1 MKFKKFVTFVSIL
14 GMLCCTV
21 PRVSYADTINIKYGK
36 QKINYSDA
44 QVKYTINGSNIKS
57 KHPGIII
64 DGISLASAKE
74 VFSDSKIGLS
84 YKYNKK
90 NNTLELKRDKT
101 TLVLTLNSITAK
113 VNGKSEVLP
122 VEPRMV
128 EFSDKTK
135 DVYVPTR
142 YVAKTFG
149 LTYTWDASS
158 GVASMTGKTVKKKK
172 VVKSDSKAKTK
183 KDKNNTKKDKKSK
196 TNKKAT
202 KKTTTKTTTKSVKE
216 TFIYSGKSYDVK
228 NKKVIFSIED
238 IELNTAKLPGVYVGK
253 TLMGPAKSLFLSDS
267 MEGSF
272 SLSKSKKTATIS
284 FGDNDLILTL
294 GSKNAELNGAQVKLE
309 KAPDFIKLNFSNKD
323 EVYIPMESICELFN
337 IDIETSGNVSTLS
350 LPDDDE
356 DVEDVGDDENPKPTP
371 EPTPEPSNEADK
383 PLQPFVANKL
393 PFSWK
398 SKVNP
403 ATAFNAVQSLNGKNT
418 SAGSSIADIVNL
430 SGNQADNFDT
440 YTITSTEGFSGIKG
454 NMANNQLTVSLDNVS
469 SNGSQSYTSNIRTVN
484 YINTTYNAASNSTN
498 ISFGLAD
505 GVVGYDMSLSK
516 DGKSLNVKIYKN
528 TITEIKGSYN
538 KGVYTFTFTG
548 LAPLSVN
555 DNGSSDSNQNLAIPN
570 IIDTIGSGSYV
581 DNTGSALSL
590 FSYFSNGIA
599 GASLSVNKTS
609 RLTYYTSQS
618 GNTLTI
624 TFSQASTPANVV
636 GATIALPSG
645 LDTSEIEDEDNY
657 FSGNFT
663 ITLPGDLRSHFNSKP
678 IKYDANKVSNV
689 NISLNDSGDTVLT
702 FYTTKLYAYRLTVS
716 KSQIKV
722 AIDRAKNLYSKV
734 VVIDPG
740 HGGHDDG
747 TTSQNKIYKEKN
759 VVLSIGY
766 TYFRNYLND
775 EDLKVYWTRKG
786 DTYPT
791 LYERAAFPKKVDAD
805 IFISVHMN
813 SFPKATPKG
822 TEVFYSTRNN
832 ILQPNGLSSYTM
844 ASMFLKNITSTFS
857 TFNRGVKTAA
867 YVVTNMNTVPAVL
880 LEYGFLSN
888 EDDLAKFSKLENQ
901 DKAAEVLYDTI
912 EEIFDNYP
920 TGR

>member
-1 MKFKKFVTFVSIL
+1 
-14 GMLCCTV
+14 MLCCTV
-21 PRVSYADTINIKYGK
+21 PTVSYADNISIKYGK

-90 NNTLELKRDKT
+90 KNTLELKRDKT
-101 TLVLTLNSITAK
+101 TLVLTLDSITAK

-135 DVYVPTR
+135 DIYVPTR

-149 LTYTWDASS
+149 LTYTWDAST

-172 VVKSDSKAKTK
+172 AVKSDSKAKTK
-183 KDKNNTKKDKKSK
+183 KDKNNTIKDKKSK
-196 TNKKAT
+196 TNKTNKKAT
-202 KKTTTKTTTKSVKE
+202 KKTTTKSVKE

-253 TLMGPAKSLFLSDS
+253 TLMGPARSLFLSDS

-272 SLSKSKKTATIS
+272 TLSKSKKSATIS
-284 FGDNDLILTL
+284 FGDNNLILTL

-309 KAPDFIKLNFSNKD
+309 KAPDFIKLNFSNKN
-323 EVYIPMESICELFN
+323 EVYIPMESICELFD

-356 DVEDVGDDENPKPTP
+356 DVEDVGDDENSKPTP
-371 EPTPEPSNEADK
+371 EPTPEPSNEAEQ

-454 NMANNQLTVSLDNVS
+454 NMANNQLTLSLDNVS

-505 GVVGYDMSLSK
+505 GVVGYEMLLSK

-528 TITEIKGSYN
+528 TITEIAGSYN

-599 GASLSVNKTS
+599 GSSLSVNKTS

>member
-90 NNTLELKRDKT
+90 KNTLELKRDKT
-101 TLVLTLNSITAK
+101 TLVLTLNSITSK

-135 DVYVPTR
+135 DIYVPTR

-172 VVKSDSKAKTK
+172 TVKSDSKAKTK
-183 KDKNNTKKDKKSK
+183 KDKNNTKKDKKSTTNK

-202 KKTTTKTTTKSVKE
+202 KKTTTKSVKE

-238 IELNTAKLPGVYVGK
+238 IELNTEKLPGVYVGK
-253 TLMGPAKSLFLSDS
+253 TLMGPARSLFLSDS

-272 SLSKSKKTATIS
+272 TLSKSKKSATIS
-284 FGDNDLILTL
+284 FGDNNLILTL

-309 KAPDFIKLNFSNKD
+309 KAPDFIKLNFSNKN
-323 EVYIPMESICELFN
+323 EVYIPMESICELFD

-356 DVEDVGDDENPKPTP
+356 DVEDVGDDENSKPTP
-371 EPTPEPSNEADK
+371 EPTPEPSNEAEQ

-398 SKVNP
+398 SKVKP

-484 YINTTYNAASNSTN
+484 YINATYNAASNSTN

-505 GVVGYDMSLSK
+505 GVVGYEMLLSK

>member
-1 MKFKKFVTFVSIL
+1 MKFKKFVTFVSVL

-21 PRVSYADTINIKYGK
+21 PSVSYAENINIKYGK

-90 NNTLELKRDKT
+90 KNTLELKRDKT
-101 TLVLTLNSITAK
+101 TLILTLNSITSK

-135 DVYVPTR
+135 DIYVPTR

-172 VVKSDSKAKTK
+172 AVKSDSKAKTK
-183 KDKNNTKKDKKSK
+183 KDKNSTKKDKKSNTNK

-202 KKTTTKTTTKSVKE
+202 KKTTPKSVKE

-272 SLSKSKKTATIS
+272 TLSKSKKSATIS
-284 FGDNDLILTL
+284 FGDNNLILTL

-309 KAPDFIKLNFSNKD
+309 KAPDFIKLNFSNKN
-323 EVYIPMESICELFN
+323 EVYIPMESICELFD

-356 DVEDVGDDENPKPTP
+356 DVEDVGDDENSKPAP
-371 EPTPEPSNEADK
+371 EPTPEPSNEAEQ

-454 NMANNQLTVSLDNVS
+454 NMANNQLTLSLDNVS

-505 GVVGYDMSLSK
+505 GVVGYEMLLSK
-516 DGKSLNVKIYKN
+516 DAKSLNVKIYKN
-528 TITEIKGSYN
+528 TITEITGSYN

-548 LAPLSVN
+548 LAPLSIN

-689 NISLNDSGDTVLT
+689 NISLDDSGDTVLT

>member
-135 DVYVPTR
+135 DIYVPTR

-172 VVKSDSKAKTK
+172 AVKSDSKAKTK

-196 TNKKAT
+196 TNKTNKKAT
-202 KKTTTKTTTKSVKE
+202 KKTTTKSVKE

-272 SLSKSKKTATIS
+272 TLSKSKKSATIS
-284 FGDNDLILTL
+284 FGDNNLILTL

-309 KAPDFIKLNFSNKD
+309 KAPDFIKLNFSNKN
-323 EVYIPMESICELFN
+323 EVYIPMESICELFD

-350 LPDDDE
+350 LPDDE
-356 DVEDVGDDENPKPTP
+356 DVEDVGDDENSKPTP
-371 EPTPEPSNEADK
+371 EPTPEPSNEAEQ

-505 GVVGYDMSLSK
+505 GVVGYEMLLSK

>member
-21 PRVSYADTINIKYGK
+21 PTVSYADNISIKYGK

-90 NNTLELKRDKT
+90 KNTLELKRDKT
-101 TLVLTLNSITAK
+101 TLVLTLDSITAK

-135 DVYVPTR
+135 DIYVPTR

-149 LTYTWDASS
+149 LTYTWDAST

-172 VVKSDSKAKTK
+172 AVKSDSKAKTK
-183 KDKNNTKKDKKSK
+183 KDKNNTIKDKKSK
-196 TNKKAT
+196 TNKTNKKAT
-202 KKTTTKTTTKSVKE
+202 KKTTTKSVKE

-253 TLMGPAKSLFLSDS
+253 TLMGPARSLFLSDS

-272 SLSKSKKTATIS
+272 TLSKSKKSATIS
-284 FGDNDLILTL
+284 FGDNNLILTL

-309 KAPDFIKLNFSNKD
+309 KAPDFIKLNFSNKN
-323 EVYIPMESICELFN
+323 EVYIPMESICELFD

-356 DVEDVGDDENPKPTP
+356 DVEDVGDDENSKPTP

-454 NMANNQLTVSLDNVS
+454 NMANNQLTLSLDNVS

-505 GVVGYDMSLSK
+505 GVVGYEMLLSK

-528 TITEIKGSYN
+528 TITEIAGSYN

-599 GASLSVNKTS
+599 GSSLSVNKTS

>member
-21 PRVSYADTINIKYGK
+21 PTVSYADNISIKYGK

-158 GVASMTGKTVKKKK
+158 GVASMTGKTVNKKKA
-172 VVKSDSKAKTK
+172 VKSDSKAKTK

-196 TNKKAT
+196 TNKTNKKAT
-202 KKTTTKTTTKSVKE
+202 KKTTTKSVKE

-253 TLMGPAKSLFLSDS
+253 TLMGPARSLFLSDS

-272 SLSKSKKTATIS
+272 TLSKSKKSATIS
-284 FGDNDLILTL
+284 FGDNNLILTL

-309 KAPDFIKLNFSNKD
+309 KAPDFIKLNFSNKN
-323 EVYIPMESICELFN
+323 EVYIPMESICELFD

-356 DVEDVGDDENPKPTP
+356 DVEDVGDDENSKPAP
-371 EPTPEPSNEADK
+371 EPTPEPSNEAEQ

-454 NMANNQLTVSLDNVS
+454 NMANNQLTVGLDNVS

-484 YINTTYNAASNSTN
+484 YINTTYNAASNSSN

-609 RLTYYTSQS
+609 RLSYYTSQS

-624 TFSQASTPANVV
+624 TFSQASTPANVA

-663 ITLPGDLRSHFNSKP
+663 ITLPGDLRNHFNSKP

>member
-21 PRVSYADTINIKYGK
+21 PTVSYADNISIKYGK

-158 GVASMTGKTVKKKK
+158 GVASMTGKTVNKKKA
-172 VVKSDSKAKTK
+172 VKSDSKAKTK

-196 TNKKAT
+196 TNKTNKKAT
-202 KKTTTKTTTKSVKE
+202 KKTTTKSVKE

-253 TLMGPAKSLFLSDS
+253 TLMGPARSLFLSDS

-272 SLSKSKKTATIS
+272 TLSKSKKSATIS
-284 FGDNDLILTL
+284 FGDNNLILTL

-309 KAPDFIKLNFSNKD
+309 KAPDFIKLNFSNKN
-323 EVYIPMESICELFN
+323 EVYIPMESICELFD

-356 DVEDVGDDENPKPTP
+356 DVEDVGDDENSKPTP
-371 EPTPEPSNEADK
+371 EPTPEPSNEAEQ

-398 SKVNP
+398 SKVSP

-484 YINTTYNAASNSTN
+484 YINATYNAASNSTN

>member
-36 QKINYSDA
+36 QNINYSDA

-84 YKYNKK
+84 YKYNKTK
-90 NNTLELKRDKT
+90 NTLELKRDKT
-101 TLVLTLNSITAK
+101 TLLLTLNSITAK
-113 VNGKSEVLP
+113 VNGKSETLP

-135 DVYVPTR
+135 DIYVPTR

-172 VVKSDSKAKTK
+172 AVKSDSKAKTK

-196 TNKKAT
+196 TNKTNKKAT
-202 KKTTTKTTTKSVKE
+202 KKTTTKSVKE

-272 SLSKSKKTATIS
+272 TLSKSKKSATIS
-284 FGDNDLILTL
+284 FGDNNLILTL

-309 KAPDFIKLNFSNKD
+309 KAPDFIKLNFSNKN
-323 EVYIPMESICELFN
+323 EVYIPMESICELFD

-356 DVEDVGDDENPKPTP
+356 AVEDVGDDENSKPTP
-371 EPTPEPSNEADK
+371 EPTPEPSNEAEQ

-505 GVVGYDMSLSK
+505 GVVGYDMLLSK

>member
-21 PRVSYADTINIKYGK
+21 PTVSYADNISIKYGK

-90 NNTLELKRDKT
+90 KNTLELKRDKT
-101 TLVLTLNSITAK
+101 TLVLTLDSITAK

-135 DVYVPTR
+135 DIYVPTR

-149 LTYTWDASS
+149 LTYTWDAST

-172 VVKSDSKAKTK
+172 AVKSDSKAKTK
-183 KDKNNTKKDKKSK
+183 KDKNNTIKDKKSK
-196 TNKKAT
+196 TNKTNKKAT
-202 KKTTTKTTTKSVKE
+202 KKTTTKSVKE

-238 IELNTAKLPGVYVGK
+238 IELNTEKLPGVYVGK
-253 TLMGPAKSLFLSDS
+253 TLMGPARSLFLSDS

-272 SLSKSKKTATIS
+272 TLSKSKKSAIIS
-284 FGDNDLILTL
+284 FGDNNLILTL

-309 KAPDFIKLNFSNKD
+309 KAPDFIKLNFSNKN
-323 EVYIPMESICELFN
+323 EVYIPMESICELFD

-356 DVEDVGDDENPKPTP
+356 DVEDVGDDENSKPTP
-371 EPTPEPSNEADK
+371 EPTPEPSNEAEQ

-505 GVVGYDMSLSK
+505 GVVGYEMLLSK

>member
-101 TLVLTLNSITAK
+101 TLVLTLNSINSK

-122 VEPRMV
+122 VEPRIV
-128 EFSDKTK
+128 EFNDKTK
-135 DVYVPTR
+135 DIYVPTR

-158 GVASMTGKTVKKKK
+158 GVASMTGKTVKKEKA
-172 VVKSDSKAKTK
+172 VKSDSKAKTK

-196 TNKKAT
+196 TNKTNKKAT
-202 KKTTTKTTTKSVKE
+202 KKTTTKSVKE

-253 TLMGPAKSLFLSDS
+253 TLMGPARSLFLSDS

-272 SLSKSKKTATIS
+272 TLSKSKKSATIS
-284 FGDNDLILTL
+284 FGDNNLILTL

-309 KAPDFIKLNFSNKD
+309 KAPDFIKLNFSNKN
-323 EVYIPMESICELFN
+323 EVYIPMESICELFD

-356 DVEDVGDDENPKPTP
+356 DVEDVGDDENSKPTP
-371 EPTPEPSNEADK
+371 EPTPEPSNEAEQ

-505 GVVGYDMSLSK
+505 GVVGYEMLLSK

>member
-158 GVASMTGKTVKKKK
+158 GVASMTGKTVNKKKA
-172 VVKSDSKAKTK
+172 VKSDSKAKTK

-196 TNKKAT
+196 TNKTNKKAT
-202 KKTTTKTTTKSVKE
+202 KKTTTKSVKE

-253 TLMGPAKSLFLSDS
+253 TLMGPARSLFLSDS

-272 SLSKSKKTATIS
+272 TLSKSKKSATIS
-284 FGDNDLILTL
+284 FGDNNLILTL

-309 KAPDFIKLNFSNKD
+309 KAPDFIKLNFSNKN
-323 EVYIPMESICELFN
+323 EVYIPMESICELFD

-356 DVEDVGDDENPKPTP
+356 DVEDVGDDENSKPTP
-371 EPTPEPSNEADK
+371 EPTPEPSNEAEQ

-398 SKVNP
+398 SKVSP

-505 GVVGYDMSLSK
+505 GVVGYEMLLSK

>member
-135 DVYVPTR
+135 DIYVPTR

-172 VVKSDSKAKTK
+172 AVISDSKAKAK

-196 TNKKAT
+196 TNKTNKKAA
-202 KKTTTKTTTKSVKE
+202 KKTTPKSVKE

-238 IELNTAKLPGVYVGK
+238 LELNTAKLPGVYVGK

-309 KAPDFIKLNFSNKD
+309 KAPDFIKLNFSNKN
-323 EVYIPMESICELFN
+323 EVYIPMESICELFD

-356 DVEDVGDDENPKPTP
+356 DVEDVGDDENSKPAP
-371 EPTPEPSNEADK
+371 EPTPEPGNEADK

-454 NMANNQLTVSLDNVS
+454 NMANNQLTVGLDNVS

-484 YINTTYNAASNSTN
+484 YINTSYNAASNSSN

-581 DNTGSALSL
+581 DNTSSALSM
-590 FSYFSNGIA
+590 FSYFSNGVA

-609 RLTYYTSQS
+609 RLSYYTSQS

-624 TFSQASTPANVV
+624 TFSQASTPANVA

-663 ITLPGDLRSHFNSKP
+663 ITLPGDLRNHFNSKP

-689 NISLNDSGDTVLT
+689 NISLDDSGDTVLT

-759 VVLSIGY
+759 VVLSIAY

-775 EDLKVYWTRKG
+775 EDLKVYWTRKD

>member
-1 MKFKKFVTFVSIL
+1 
-14 GMLCCTV
+14 MLCCTV
-21 PRVSYADTINIKYGK
+21 PTVSYADTINIKYGK

-90 NNTLELKRDKT
+90 KNTLELKRDKT
-101 TLVLTLNSITAK
+101 TLVLTLNSINSK

-122 VEPRMV
+122 VEPRIV

-135 DVYVPTR
+135 DIYVPTR

-172 VVKSDSKAKTK
+172 AVKSDSKAKTK
-183 KDKNNTKKDKKSK
+183 KDKNNTKEDKKSKTNK

-202 KKTTTKTTTKSVKE
+202 KKTTPKSVKE

-238 IELNTAKLPGVYVGK
+238 LELNTAKLPGVYVGK

-323 EVYIPMESICELFN
+323 EVYIPMESICELFD

-356 DVEDVGDDENPKPTP
+356 AVEDVGDDENPKPTP
-371 EPTPEPSNEADK
+371 EPTPEPGNEADK

-398 SKVNP
+398 SKVSP

-484 YINTTYNAASNSTN
+484 YINATYNAASNSTN

-516 DGKSLNVKIYKN
+516 DGKSLIVKIYKN

>member
-1 MKFKKFVTFVSIL
+1 
-14 GMLCCTV
+14 MLCCTV
-21 PRVSYADTINIKYGK
+21 PTVSYADNISIKYGK

-90 NNTLELKRDKT
+90 KNTLELKRDKT
-101 TLVLTLNSITAK
+101 TLVLTLDSITAK

-135 DVYVPTR
+135 DIYVPTR

-149 LTYTWDASS
+149 LTYTWDAST

-172 VVKSDSKAKTK
+172 AVKSDSKAKTK
-183 KDKNNTKKDKKSK
+183 KDKNNTIKDKKSK
-196 TNKKAT
+196 TNKTNKKAT
-202 KKTTTKTTTKSVKE
+202 KKTTTKSVKE

-253 TLMGPAKSLFLSDS
+253 TLMGPARSLFLSDS

-272 SLSKSKKTATIS
+272 TLSKSKKSATIS
-284 FGDNDLILTL
+284 FGDNNLILTL

-309 KAPDFIKLNFSNKD
+309 KAPDFIKLNFSNKN
-323 EVYIPMESICELFN
+323 EVYIPMESICELFD

-356 DVEDVGDDENPKPTP
+356 DVEDVGDDENSKPTP
-371 EPTPEPSNEADK
+371 EPTPEPSNEAEQ

-484 YINTTYNAASNSTN
+484 YINTSYNAASNSSN

>member
-21 PRVSYADTINIKYGK
+21 PSVSYADNISIKYGK

-90 NNTLELKRDKT
+90 KNTLELKRDKT
-101 TLVLTLNSITAK
+101 TLVLTLNSITSK

-135 DVYVPTR
+135 DIYVPTR

-172 VVKSDSKAKTK
+172 AVKADSKAKTK
-183 KDKNNTKKDKKSK
+183 KDKNNTKEDKKSKTNK

-202 KKTTTKTTTKSVKE
+202 KKTTPKSVKE

-238 IELNTAKLPGVYVGK
+238 LELNTAKLPGVYVGK

-323 EVYIPMESICELFN
+323 EVYIPMESICELFD

-356 DVEDVGDDENPKPTP
+356 DVEDVGDVENPKPTP
-371 EPTPEPSNEADK
+371 EPTPEPSNEADN

-505 GVVGYDMSLSK
+505 GVVGYEMSLSK

>member
-1 MKFKKFVTFVSIL
+1 MKFKKFVTFVSVL

-21 PRVSYADTINIKYGK
+21 PSVSYAENINIKYGK

-90 NNTLELKRDKT
+90 KNTLELKRDKT
-101 TLVLTLNSITAK
+101 TLVLTLDSITAK

-135 DVYVPTR
+135 DIYVPTR

-149 LTYTWDASS
+149 LTYTWDAST

-172 VVKSDSKAKTK
+172 AVKSDSKAKTK
-183 KDKNNTKKDKKSK
+183 KDKNNTIKDKKSK
-196 TNKKAT
+196 TNKTNKKAT
-202 KKTTTKTTTKSVKE
+202 KKTTTKSVKE

-253 TLMGPAKSLFLSDS
+253 TLMGPARSLFLSDS

-272 SLSKSKKTATIS
+272 TLSKSKKSATIS
-284 FGDNDLILTL
+284 FGDNNLILTL

-309 KAPDFIKLNFSNKD
+309 KAPDFIKLNFSNKN
-323 EVYIPMESICELFN
+323 EVYIPMESICELFD

-356 DVEDVGDDENPKPTP
+356 DVEDVGDDENSKPTP

-418 SAGSSIADIVNL
+418 SAGSAITDIVNL
-430 SGNQADNFDT
+430 PGNQADNFDT

-484 YINTTYNAASNSTN
+484 YINATYNAASNSSN

-516 DGKSLNVKIYKN
+516 DSKSLNVKIYKN

-581 DNTGSALSL
+581 DNTSSALSM
-590 FSYFSNGIA
+590 FSYFSNGVA

-609 RLTYYTSQS
+609 RLSYYTSQS

-624 TFSQASTPANVV
+624 TFSQASTPANVA

-657 FSGNFT
+657 FAGNFT
-663 ITLPGDLRSHFNSKP
+663 ITLPGDLRNHFNSKP

-689 NISLNDSGDTVLT
+689 NISLDDSGDTVLT

-759 VVLSIGY
+759 VVLSIAY

-775 EDLKVYWTRKG
+775 EDLKVYWTRKD

>member
-84 YKYNKK
+84 YKYNKTK
-90 NNTLELKRDKT
+90 NTLELKRDKT
-101 TLVLTLNSITAK
+101 TLVLTLNSINSK
-113 VNGKSEVLP
+113 VNDKSETLP

-135 DVYVPTR
+135 DIYVPTR

-172 VVKSDSKAKTK
+172 AVKSDSKAKTK
-183 KDKNNTKKDKKSK
+183 KDKNNTKKDKKYKTNK

-202 KKTTTKTTTKSVKE
+202 KKTTTKSVKE

-284 FGDNDLILTL
+284 FGDNNLILTL

-309 KAPDFIKLNFSNKD
+309 KAPDFIKLNFSNKN
-323 EVYIPMESICELFN
+323 EVYIPMESICELFD

-356 DVEDVGDDENPKPTP
+356 DVEDVGDDENSKPAP
-371 EPTPEPSNEADK
+371 EPTPEPSNEAEQ

-403 ATAFNAVQSLNGKNT
+403 ATAFNVVQSLNGKNT

-505 GVVGYDMSLSK
+505 GVVGYEMSLSK

-548 LAPLSVN
+548 LAPLSIN

-590 FSYFSNGIA
+590 FSYFSNGVA

>member
-21 PRVSYADTINIKYGK
+21 PTVSYADNISIKYGK

-158 GVASMTGKTVKKKK
+158 GVASMTGKTVNKKKA
-172 VVKSDSKAKTK
+172 VKSDSKAKTK

-196 TNKKAT
+196 TNKTNKKAT
-202 KKTTTKTTTKSVKE
+202 KKTTTKSVKE

-253 TLMGPAKSLFLSDS
+253 TLMGPARSLFLSDS

-272 SLSKSKKTATIS
+272 TLSKSKKSATIS
-284 FGDNDLILTL
+284 FGDNNLILTL

-309 KAPDFIKLNFSNKD
+309 KAPDFIKLNFSNKN
-323 EVYIPMESICELFN
+323 EVYIPMESICELFD

-371 EPTPEPSNEADK
+371 EPTPEPSNEAEQ

-484 YINTTYNAASNSTN
+484 YINTTYNAASNSSN

-581 DNTGSALSL
+581 DNTSSALSM

-609 RLTYYTSQS
+609 RLSYYTSQS

-624 TFSQASTPANVV
+624 TFSQASTPANVA

-657 FSGNFT
+657 FAGNFT
-663 ITLPGDLRSHFNSKP
+663 ITLPGDLRNHFNSKP

>member
-21 PRVSYADTINIKYGK
+21 PTVSYADNISIKYGK
-36 QKINYSDA
+36 QNINYSDA

-84 YKYNKK
+84 YKYNKTK
-90 NNTLELKRDKT
+90 NTLELKSDKT
-101 TLVLTLNSITAK
+101 TLVLTLNSINSK
-113 VNGKSEVLP
+113 VNGKSETLP

-135 DVYVPTR
+135 DIYVPTR

-172 VVKSDSKAKTK
+172 AVKSDSKAKTK

-196 TNKKAT
+196 TNKTNKKAN
-202 KKTTTKTTTKSVKE
+202 KKTNTKSVKE

-238 IELNTAKLPGVYVGK
+238 IELNTEKLPGVYVGK
-253 TLMGPAKSLFLSDS
+253 TLMGPARSLFLSDS

-272 SLSKSKKTATIS
+272 TLSKSKKSATIS

-309 KAPDFIKLNFSNKD
+309 KAPDFIKLNFSNKN
-323 EVYIPMESICELFN
+323 EVYIPMESICELFD

-356 DVEDVGDDENPKPTP
+356 DVEDVGDDENSKPTP
-371 EPTPEPSNEADK
+371 EPTPEPSNEAEQ

-398 SKVNP
+398 SKVKP

-505 GVVGYDMSLSK
+505 GVVGYEMLLSK

>member
-158 GVASMTGKTVKKKK
+158 GVASMTGKTVNKKKA
-172 VVKSDSKAKTK
+172 VKSDSKAKTK

-196 TNKKAT
+196 TNKTNKKAT
-202 KKTTTKTTTKSVKE
+202 KKTTTKSVKE

-253 TLMGPAKSLFLSDS
+253 TLMGPARSLFLSDS

-272 SLSKSKKTATIS
+272 TLSKSKKSATIS
-284 FGDNDLILTL
+284 FGDNNLILTL

-309 KAPDFIKLNFSNKD
+309 KAPDFIKLNFSNKN
-323 EVYIPMESICELFN
+323 EVYIPMESICELFD

-356 DVEDVGDDENPKPTP
+356 DVEDVGDDENSKPTP
-371 EPTPEPSNEADK
+371 EPTPEPSNEAEQ

-398 SKVNP
+398 SKVSP

-430 SGNQADNFDT
+430 SRNQADNFDT

-505 GVVGYDMSLSK
+505 GVVGYEMLLSK

-702 FYTTKLYAYRLTVS
+702 FYTTNLYAYRLTVS

-775 EDLKVYWTRKG
+775 EDLKVYWTRKD

>member
-21 PRVSYADTINIKYGK
+21 PTVSYADNISIKYGK

-90 NNTLELKRDKT
+90 KNTLELKRDKT
-101 TLVLTLNSITAK
+101 TLVLTLDSITAK

-135 DVYVPTR
+135 DIYVPTR

-149 LTYTWDASS
+149 LTYTWDAST

-172 VVKSDSKAKTK
+172 AVKSDSKAKTK
-183 KDKNNTKKDKKSK
+183 KDKNNTIKDKKSK
-196 TNKKAT
+196 TNKTNKKAT
-202 KKTTTKTTTKSVKE
+202 KKTTTKSVKE

-253 TLMGPAKSLFLSDS
+253 TLMGPARSLFLSDS

-272 SLSKSKKTATIS
+272 TLSKSKKSATIS
-284 FGDNDLILTL
+284 FGDNNLILTL

-309 KAPDFIKLNFSNKD
+309 KAPDFIKLNFSNKN
-323 EVYIPMESICELFN
+323 EVYIPMESICELFD

-356 DVEDVGDDENPKPTP
+356 DVEDVGDDDNSKPTP
-371 EPTPEPSNEADK
+371 EPTPEPSNEAEQ

-505 GVVGYDMSLSK
+505 GVVGYEMSLSK

>member
-172 VVKSDSKAKTK
+172 AVKSDSKAKTK
-183 KDKNNTKKDKKSK
+183 KDKNNTKNDKKSNTNK

-202 KKTTTKTTTKSVKE
+202 KKTTTKSVKE

-253 TLMGPAKSLFLSDS
+253 TLMGPARSLFLSDS

-272 SLSKSKKTATIS
+272 TLSKSKKTATIS
-284 FGDNDLILTL
+284 FGDNNLILTL
-294 GSKNAELNGAQVKLE
+294 GSKNAELNGTQVKLE
-309 KAPDFIKLNFSNKD
+309 KAPDFIKLNFSNKN
-323 EVYIPMESICELFN
+323 EVYIPMESICELFD

-356 DVEDVGDDENPKPTP
+356 DVEDVGDDENSKPAP
-371 EPTPEPSNEADK
+371 EPTPEPSNEAEQ

-484 YINTTYNAASNSTN
+484 YINATYNAASNSTN

-505 GVVGYDMSLSK
+505 GVVGYEMSLSK

-581 DNTGSALSL
+581 DNTGSALSM

>member
-21 PRVSYADTINIKYGK
+21 PRVSYADTINIKYGE

-84 YKYNKK
+84 YKYNKTK
-90 NNTLELKRDKT
+90 NTLELKRDKT
-101 TLVLTLNSITAK
+101 TLVLTLNSITSK
-113 VNGKSEVLP
+113 VNGKSETLP

-135 DVYVPTR
+135 DIYVPTR

-172 VVKSDSKAKTK
+172 AVKSDSKAKTK
-183 KDKNNTKKDKKSK
+183 KDKNNTKKGKKSKTNK

-202 KKTTTKTTTKSVKE
+202 KKTTTKSVKE

-253 TLMGPAKSLFLSDS
+253 TLMGPARSLFLSDS

-272 SLSKSKKTATIS
+272 TLSKSKKSATIS
-284 FGDNDLILTL
+284 FGDNNLILTL

-309 KAPDFIKLNFSNKD
+309 KAPDFIKLNFSNKN
-323 EVYIPMESICELFN
+323 EVYIPMESICELFD

-356 DVEDVGDDENPKPTP
+356 DVEDVGDDENSKPAP
-371 EPTPEPSNEADK
+371 EPTPEPSNEAEQ

-403 ATAFNAVQSLNGKNT
+403 ATAFNVVQSLNGKNT

-505 GVVGYDMSLSK
+505 GVVGYEMLLSK

>member
-21 PRVSYADTINIKYGK
+21 PTVSYADNISIKYGK

-90 NNTLELKRDKT
+90 KNTLELKRDKT
-101 TLVLTLNSITAK
+101 TLVLTLNSITSK

-135 DVYVPTR
+135 DIYVPTR

-172 VVKSDSKAKTK
+172 AVISDSKAKAK
-183 KDKNNTKKDKKSK
+183 KDKNTTKKDKKSK
-196 TNKKAT
+196 TNKTNKKAT
-202 KKTTTKTTTKSVKE
+202 KKTTPKSVKE
-216 TFIYSGKSYDVK
+216 TFIYSGKSFDVK

-238 IELNTAKLPGVYVGK
+238 LELNTAKLPGVYVGK

-294 GSKNAELNGAQVKLE
+294 GSKNAELNGTQVKLE
-309 KAPDFIKLNFSNKD
+309 KAPDFIKLNFSNKN
-323 EVYIPMESICELFN
+323 EVYIPMESICELFD

-371 EPTPEPSNEADK
+371 EPTPEPGNEAEK

-403 ATAFNAVQSLNGKNT
+403 ATAFNAVQSLNGKST

-469 SNGSQSYTSNIRTVN
+469 SSGGQSYTSNIRTVN
-484 YINTTYNAASNSTN
+484 YINTTYNAASNSSN

-505 GVVGYDMSLSK
+505 GVVGYEMSLSK

-581 DNTGSALSL
+581 DNTGSALSM

-624 TFSQASTPANVV
+624 TFSQASTPANVA

>member
-1 MKFKKFVTFVSIL
+1 MKFKKFVTFVSVL
-14 GMLCCTV
+14 GMLCCTI
-21 PRVSYADTINIKYGK
+21 PSVSYAENINIKYGK

-90 NNTLELKRDKT
+90 KNTLELKRDKT
-101 TLVLTLNSITAK
+101 TLVLTLNSITSK

-135 DVYVPTR
+135 DIYVPTR

-202 KKTTTKTTTKSVKE
+202 KKTTTKSVKE

-309 KAPDFIKLNFSNKD
+309 KAPDFIKLNFSNKN
-323 EVYIPMESICELFN
+323 EVYIPMESICELFD

-371 EPTPEPSNEADK
+371 EPTPEPGNEAEK

-398 SKVNP
+398 SKVNL

-418 SAGSSIADIVNL
+418 SAGSAIADIVNL

-484 YINTTYNAASNSTN
+484 YINATYNAASNSSN

-581 DNTGSALSL
+581 DNTSSALSM

-609 RLTYYTSQS
+609 RLSYYTSQS

-657 FSGNFT
+657 FAGNFT
-663 ITLPGDLRSHFNSKP
+663 ITLPGDLRNHFNSKP

-689 NISLNDSGDTVLT
+689 NISLDDSGDTVLT

-775 EDLKVYWTRKG
+775 EDLKVYWTRKD

-813 SFPKATPKG
+813 SFPKTTPKG

-888 EDDLAKFSKLENQ
+888 KDDLEKFSKLENQ

>member
-1 MKFKKFVTFVSIL
+1 
-14 GMLCCTV
+14 
-21 PRVSYADTINIKYGK
+21 
-36 QKINYSDA
+36 
-44 QVKYTINGSNIKS
+44 
-57 KHPGIII
+57 
-64 DGISLASAKE
+64 
-74 VFSDSKIGLS
+74 
-84 YKYNKK
+84 
-90 NNTLELKRDKT
+90 
-101 TLVLTLNSITAK
+101 
-113 VNGKSEVLP
+113 
-122 VEPRMV
+122 
-128 EFSDKTK
+128 
-135 DVYVPTR
+135 
-142 YVAKTFG
+142 
-149 LTYTWDASS
+149 
-158 GVASMTGKTVKKKK
+158 MTGKTVKKKK
-172 VVKSDSKAKTK
+172 AVKSDSKAKTK

-196 TNKKAT
+196 TNKTNKKAT
-202 KKTTTKTTTKSVKE
+202 KKTTTKSVKE

-253 TLMGPAKSLFLSDS
+253 TLMGPARSLFLSDS

-272 SLSKSKKTATIS
+272 TLSKSKKSATIS
-284 FGDNDLILTL
+284 FGDNNLILTL

-309 KAPDFIKLNFSNKD
+309 KAPDFIKLNFSNKN
-323 EVYIPMESICELFN
+323 EVYIPMESICELFD

-356 DVEDVGDDENPKPTP
+356 DVEDVGDDENSKPAP
-371 EPTPEPSNEADK
+371 EPTPEPSNEAEQ

-403 ATAFNAVQSLNGKNT
+403 ATAFNVVQSLNGKNT

-505 GVVGYDMSLSK
+505 GVVGYEMSLSK

-548 LAPLSVN
+548 LAPLSIN

-590 FSYFSNGIA
+590 FSYFSNGVA

>member
-1 MKFKKFVTFVSIL
+1 
-14 GMLCCTV
+14 
-21 PRVSYADTINIKYGK
+21 
-36 QKINYSDA
+36 
-44 QVKYTINGSNIKS
+44 
-57 KHPGIII
+57 
-64 DGISLASAKE
+64 
-74 VFSDSKIGLS
+74 
-84 YKYNKK
+84 
-90 NNTLELKRDKT
+90 
-101 TLVLTLNSITAK
+101 
-113 VNGKSEVLP
+113 
-122 VEPRMV
+122 MV

-135 DVYVPTR
+135 DIYVPTR

-149 LTYTWDASS
+149 LTYTWDAST

-172 VVKSDSKAKTK
+172 AVKSDSKAKTK
-183 KDKNNTKKDKKSK
+183 KDKNNTIKDKKSK
-196 TNKKAT
+196 TNKTNKKAT
-202 KKTTTKTTTKSVKE
+202 KKTTTKSVKE

-272 SLSKSKKTATIS
+272 TLSKSKKSATIS
-284 FGDNDLILTL
+284 FGDNNLILTL

-309 KAPDFIKLNFSNKD
+309 KAPDFIKLNFSNKN
-323 EVYIPMESICELFN
+323 EVYIPMESICELFD

-350 LPDDDE
+350 LPDDE
-356 DVEDVGDDENPKPTP
+356 DVEDVGDDENSKPTP
-371 EPTPEPSNEADK
+371 EPTPEPSNEAEQ

-505 GVVGYDMSLSK
+505 GVVGYEMSLSK

>member
-21 PRVSYADTINIKYGK
+21 PTVSYADNISIKYGK

-101 TLVLTLNSITAK
+101 TLVLTLNSFNSK

-122 VEPRMV
+122 VEPRIV
-128 EFSDKTK
+128 EFNDKTK
-135 DVYVPTR
+135 DIYVPTR

-158 GVASMTGKTVKKKK
+158 GVASMTGKTVKKEKA
-172 VVKSDSKAKTK
+172 VKSDSKAKTK

-196 TNKKAT
+196 TNKTNKKAT
-202 KKTTTKTTTKSVKE
+202 KKTNTKSVKE

-238 IELNTAKLPGVYVGK
+238 IELNTEKLPGVYVGK
-253 TLMGPAKSLFLSDS
+253 TLMGPARSLFLSDS

-272 SLSKSKKTATIS
+272 TLSKSKKSATIS
-284 FGDNDLILTL
+284 FGDNNLILTL

-309 KAPDFIKLNFSNKD
+309 KAPDFIKLNFSNKN
-323 EVYIPMESICELFN
+323 EVYIPMESICELFD

-356 DVEDVGDDENPKPTP
+356 DVEDVGDDENSKPTP
-371 EPTPEPSNEADK
+371 EPTPEPSNEAEQ

-505 GVVGYDMSLSK
+505 GVVGYEMLLSK

-888 EDDLAKFSKLENQ
+888 KDDLEKFSKLENQ

>member
-158 GVASMTGKTVKKKK
+158 GVASMTGKTVNKKKA
-172 VVKSDSKAKTK
+172 VKSDSKAKTK

-196 TNKKAT
+196 TNKTNKKAT
-202 KKTTTKTTTKSVKE
+202 KKTTTKSVKE

-253 TLMGPAKSLFLSDS
+253 TLMGPARSLFLSDS

-272 SLSKSKKTATIS
+272 TLSKSKKSATIS
-284 FGDNDLILTL
+284 FGDNNLILTL

-309 KAPDFIKLNFSNKD
+309 KAPDFIKLNFSNKN
-323 EVYIPMESICELFN
+323 EVYIPMESICELFD

-356 DVEDVGDDENPKPTP
+356 DVEDVGDDENSKPTP
-371 EPTPEPSNEADK
+371 EPTPEPSNEAEQ

-393 PFSWK
+393 PFRWK

-454 NMANNQLTVSLDNVS
+454 NMANNQLTLSLDNVS

-505 GVVGYDMSLSK
+505 GVVGYEMLLSK

-528 TITEIKGSYN
+528 TITEITGSYN

-590 FSYFSNGIA
+590 FSYFSNGVA

-759 VVLSIGY
+759 VVLSIAY

-775 EDLKVYWTRKG
+775 EDLKVYWTRKD

>member
-36 QKINYSDA
+36 QNINYSDA

-90 NNTLELKRDKT
+90 KNTLELKRDKT
-101 TLVLTLNSITAK
+101 TLVLTLDSITAK

-135 DVYVPTR
+135 DIYVPTR

-172 VVKSDSKAKTK
+172 AVKSDSKAKTK

-196 TNKKAT
+196 TNKTNKKAT
-202 KKTTTKTTTKSVKE
+202 KKTTTKSVKE

-272 SLSKSKKTATIS
+272 TLSKSKKSATIS
-284 FGDNDLILTL
+284 FGDNNLILTL

-309 KAPDFIKLNFSNKD
+309 KAPDFIKLNFSNKN
-323 EVYIPMESICELFN
+323 EVYIPMESICELFD

-356 DVEDVGDDENPKPTP
+356 DVEDVGDDENSKPTP
-371 EPTPEPSNEADK
+371 EPTPEPSNEAEQ

-505 GVVGYDMSLSK
+505 GVVGYEMLLSK

>member
-90 NNTLELKRDKT
+90 KNTLELKRDKT
-101 TLVLTLNSITAK
+101 TLVLTLDSITAK

-135 DVYVPTR
+135 DIYVPTR

-149 LTYTWDASS
+149 LTYTWDAST

-172 VVKSDSKAKTK
+172 AVKSDSKAKTK
-183 KDKNNTKKDKKSK
+183 KDKNNTIKDKKSK
-196 TNKKAT
+196 TNKTNKKAT
-202 KKTTTKTTTKSVKE
+202 KKTTTKSVKE

-253 TLMGPAKSLFLSDS
+253 TLMGPARSLFLSDS

-272 SLSKSKKTATIS
+272 TLSKSKKSATIS
-284 FGDNDLILTL
+284 FGDNNLILTL

-309 KAPDFIKLNFSNKD
+309 KAPDFIKLNFSNKN
-323 EVYIPMESICELFN
+323 EVYIPMESICELFD

-356 DVEDVGDDENPKPTP
+356 DVEDVGDDENSKPTP
-371 EPTPEPSNEADK
+371 EPTPEPSNEAEQ

-398 SKVNP
+398 SKVSP

-484 YINTTYNAASNSTN
+484 YINTTYNAASNSSN

-505 GVVGYDMSLSK
+505 GVVGYEMSLSK

-548 LAPLSVN
+548 LAPLSIN

-590 FSYFSNGIA
+590 FSYFSNGVA

-663 ITLPGDLRSHFNSKP
+663 ITLPGDLRNHFNSKP

-689 NISLNDSGDTVLT
+689 DISLNDSGDTVLT
-702 FYTTKLYAYRLTVS
+702 FYTTNLYAYRLTVS

-759 VVLSIGY
+759 VVLSIAY

-775 EDLKVYWTRKG
+775 EDLKVYWTRKD

>member
-21 PRVSYADTINIKYGK
+21 PTVSYADNISIKYGK

-90 NNTLELKRDKT
+90 KNTLELKRDKT
-101 TLVLTLNSITAK
+101 TLVLTLDSITAK

-135 DVYVPTR
+135 DIYVPTR

-149 LTYTWDASS
+149 LTYTWDAST

-172 VVKSDSKAKTK
+172 AVKSDSKAKTK
-183 KDKNNTKKDKKSK
+183 KDKNNTIKDKKSK
-196 TNKKAT
+196 TNKTNKKAT
-202 KKTTTKTTTKSVKE
+202 KKTTTKSVKE

-253 TLMGPAKSLFLSDS
+253 TLMGPARSLFLSDS

-272 SLSKSKKTATIS
+272 TLSKSKKSATIS
-284 FGDNDLILTL
+284 FGDNNLMLTL

-309 KAPDFIKLNFSNKD
+309 KAPDFIKLNFSNKN
-323 EVYIPMESICELFN
+323 EVYIPMESICELFD

-356 DVEDVGDDENPKPTP
+356 DVEDVGDDENSKPTP

-418 SAGSSIADIVNL
+418 SAGSAITDIVNL
-430 SGNQADNFDT
+430 PGNQADNFDT

-484 YINTTYNAASNSTN
+484 YINATYNAASNSSN

-581 DNTGSALSL
+581 DNTSSALSM

-609 RLTYYTSQS
+609 RLSYYTSQS

-663 ITLPGDLRSHFNSKP
+663 ITLPGDLRNHFNSKP

-689 NISLNDSGDTVLT
+689 NISLDDSGDTVLT

-759 VVLSIGY
+759 VVLSIAY

-775 EDLKVYWTRKG
+775 EDLKVYWTRKN

>member
-36 QKINYSDA
+36 QNINYSDA

-74 VFSDSKIGLS
+74 VFYDSKIGLS
-84 YKYNKK
+84 YKYNKTK
-90 NNTLELKRDKT
+90 NTLELKRDKT

-113 VNGKSEVLP
+113 VNGKSETLP

-135 DVYVPTR
+135 DIYVPTR

-172 VVKSDSKAKTK
+172 AVKSDSKAKTK

-196 TNKKAT
+196 TNKTNKKAT
-202 KKTTTKTTTKSVKE
+202 KKTTTKSVKE

-309 KAPDFIKLNFSNKD
+309 KAPDFIKLNFSNKN
-323 EVYIPMESICELFN
+323 EVYIPMESICELFD

-356 DVEDVGDDENPKPTP
+356 DVEDVGDDENSKPTP
-371 EPTPEPSNEADK
+371 EPTPEPSNEAEQ

-505 GVVGYDMSLSK
+505 GVVGYEMLLSK

>member
-1 MKFKKFVTFVSIL
+1 MKFKKFVTFVSVL

-21 PRVSYADTINIKYGK
+21 PSVSYAENINIKYGK

-90 NNTLELKRDKT
+90 KNTLELKRDKT
-101 TLVLTLNSITAK
+101 TLVLTLNSINSK

-135 DVYVPTR
+135 DIYVPTR

-172 VVKSDSKAKTK
+172 AVKSDSKAKTK
-183 KDKNNTKKDKKSK
+183 KDKNNTKKDKKTTTNK

-202 KKTTTKTTTKSVKE
+202 KKTTTKSVKE

-272 SLSKSKKTATIS
+272 TLSKSKKSATIS
-284 FGDNDLILTL
+284 FGDNNLILTL

-309 KAPDFIKLNFSNKD
+309 KAPDFIKLNFSNKN
-323 EVYIPMESICELFN
+323 EVYIPMESICELFD

-356 DVEDVGDDENPKPTP
+356 DVEDVGDDENSKPTP
-371 EPTPEPSNEADK
+371 EPTPEPGNEAEQ

-505 GVVGYDMSLSK
+505 GVVGYEMLLSK

>member
-1 MKFKKFVTFVSIL
+1 MKFKKFVTFVSVL

-21 PRVSYADTINIKYGK
+21 PSVSYAENIDIKYGK

-90 NNTLELKRDKT
+90 KNTLELKRDKT
-101 TLVLTLNSITAK
+101 TLVLTLNSINAK

-135 DVYVPTR
+135 DIYVPTR

-172 VVKSDSKAKTK
+172 AVISDSKAKAK

-196 TNKKAT
+196 TNKTNKKAA
-202 KKTTTKTTTKSVKE
+202 KKTTPKSVKE

-238 IELNTAKLPGVYVGK
+238 LELNTAKLPGVYVGK

-309 KAPDFIKLNFSNKD
+309 KAPDFIKLNFSNKN
-323 EVYIPMESICELFN
+323 EVYIPMESICELFD

-356 DVEDVGDDENPKPTP
+356 DVEDVGDDENSKPAP
-371 EPTPEPSNEADK
+371 EPTPEPGNEADK

-454 NMANNQLTVSLDNVS
+454 NMANNQLTVGLDNVS

-484 YINTTYNAASNSTN
+484 YINTSYNAASNSSN

-581 DNTGSALSL
+581 DNTSSALSM
-590 FSYFSNGIA
+590 FSYFSNGVA

-609 RLTYYTSQS
+609 RLSYYTSQS

-624 TFSQASTPANVV
+624 TFSQASTPANVA

-663 ITLPGDLRSHFNSKP
+663 ITLPGDLRNHFNSKP

-689 NISLNDSGDTVLT
+689 NISLDDSGDTVLT

-759 VVLSIGY
+759 VVLSIAY

-775 EDLKVYWTRKG
+775 EDLKVYWTRKD

>member
-1 MKFKKFVTFVSIL
+1 
-14 GMLCCTV
+14 MLCCTV
-21 PRVSYADTINIKYGK
+21 PTVSYADNISIKYGK

-90 NNTLELKRDKT
+90 KNTLELKRDKT
-101 TLVLTLNSITAK
+101 TLVLTLDSITAK

-135 DVYVPTR
+135 DIYVPTR

-149 LTYTWDASS
+149 LTYTWDAST
-158 GVASMTGKTVKKKK
+158 GVASMTGKTVNKKKA
-172 VVKSDSKAKTK
+172 VKSDSKAKTK

-196 TNKKAT
+196 TNKTNKKAT
-202 KKTTTKTTTKSVKE
+202 KKTTTKSVKE

-253 TLMGPAKSLFLSDS
+253 TLMGPARSLFLSDS

-272 SLSKSKKTATIS
+272 TLSKSKKSATIS
-284 FGDNDLILTL
+284 FGDNNLILTL

-309 KAPDFIKLNFSNKD
+309 KAPDFIKLNFSNKN
-323 EVYIPMESICELFN
+323 EVYIPMESICELFD

-356 DVEDVGDDENPKPTP
+356 DVEDVGDDENSKPTP
-371 EPTPEPSNEADK
+371 EPTPEPSNEAEQ

-398 SKVNP
+398 SKVSP

-484 YINTTYNAASNSTN
+484 YINATYNAASNSTN

-516 DGKSLNVKIYKN
+516 DGKSLIVKIYKN

>member
-21 PRVSYADTINIKYGK
+21 PTVSYADNISIKYGK

-84 YKYNKK
+84 YKYNKTK
-90 NNTLELKRDKT
+90 NTLELKSDKT
-101 TLVLTLNSITAK
+101 TLVLTLNSINSK
-113 VNGKSEVLP
+113 VNGKSETLP

-135 DVYVPTR
+135 DIYVPTR

-172 VVKSDSKAKTK
+172 AVKSDSKAKTK

-196 TNKKAT
+196 TNKTNKKAT
-202 KKTTTKTTTKSVKE
+202 KKTNTKSVKE

-238 IELNTAKLPGVYVGK
+238 IELNTEKLPGVYVGK
-253 TLMGPAKSLFLSDS
+253 TLMGPARSLFLSDS

-272 SLSKSKKTATIS
+272 TLSKSKKTATIS
-284 FGDNDLILTL
+284 FGDNNLILTL

-309 KAPDFIKLNFSNKD
+309 KAPDFIKLNFSNKN
-323 EVYIPMESICELFN
+323 EVYIPMESICELFD

-356 DVEDVGDDENPKPTP
+356 DVEDVGDDENSKPAP
-371 EPTPEPSNEADK
+371 EPTPEPSKEAEQ

-398 SKVNP
+398 SKVSP
-403 ATAFNAVQSLNGKNT
+403 STAFNAVQSLNGKNT

-505 GVVGYDMSLSK
+505 GVVGYEMSLSK

-548 LAPLSVN
+548 LAPLSIN

-590 FSYFSNGIA
+590 FSYFSNGVA